1 MKFEIIAIAATLV
14 ALDAQSAAA
23 QQAETWQLAEVN
35 GAALP
40 TVVETDDD
48 GCRDEVVSGTLTLS
62 ADGKWKL
69 TTNEREVCGN
79 RIEEET
85 EEEDGRYTVQ
95 GETIRFDDDDADDAD
110 DDDASDDD
118 VDDFVSASRSGS
130 TLTVRLEGERTLVF
144 RR

>member
-1 MKFEIIAIAATLV
+1 MKLEIIAIAATIV
-14 ALDAQSAAA
+14 AFDAQAAAA

-40 TVVETDDD
+40 AVVETDDD

-62 ADGKWKL
+62 TGGMWKL

-79 RIEEET
+79 RVEEET

-95 GETIRFDDDDADDAD
+95 GETIRFDDDDDDAD
-110 DDDASDDD
+110 DDDGSDDD
-118 VDDFVSASRSGS
+118 VDDFVSATRSGT
-130 TLTVRLEGERTLVF
+130 TLTVRLEGDRTLVF